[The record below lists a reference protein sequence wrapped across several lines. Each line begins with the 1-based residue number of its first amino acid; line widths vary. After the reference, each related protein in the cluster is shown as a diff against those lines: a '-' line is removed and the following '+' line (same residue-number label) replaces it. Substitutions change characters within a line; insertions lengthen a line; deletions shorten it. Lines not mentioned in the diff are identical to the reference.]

1 MSDLNSHVMRLFS
14 SYKRW
19 TGKDLLPIVSE
30 EALWKAPR
38 VVVSHGI
45 EADPILNYGNE
56 QALQLWEMTWEQLIQ
71 TPSRLTAELPNREER
86 QRLLER
92 VGRFGYIDDY
102 SGIRITASG
111 KRFQI
116 EKAIVWN
123 VLDEEENYYG
133 QAATF
138 SHWKYL

>member
-1 MSDLNSHVMRLFS
+1 MRLFS

>member
-1 MSDLNSHVMRLFS
+1 MRLFT

-19 TGKDLLPIVSE
+19 TGKDLLPIASE

-102 SGIRITASG
+102 SGIRITTSG
-111 KRFQI
+111 KRFHI
-116 EKAIVWN
+116 EQAIVWN
-123 VLDEEENYYG
+123 VLDEQNRYCG